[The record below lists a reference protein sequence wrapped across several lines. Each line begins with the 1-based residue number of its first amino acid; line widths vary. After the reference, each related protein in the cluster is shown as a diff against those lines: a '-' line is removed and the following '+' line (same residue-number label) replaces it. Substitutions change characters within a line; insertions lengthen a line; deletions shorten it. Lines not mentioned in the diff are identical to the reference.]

1 MKKIVLL
8 LVTAIVSLSSDA
20 QVNPE
25 LNGLIRQSFTYYPKL
40 QELNKATEISEIR
53 IGLAESGYLPALSG
67 TGSYSYLTPVGQISF
82 PISATETRTIQFQP
96 HNNYNFN
103 IGLNQIIWDFGKT
116 QSQIE
121 KAKADML
128 VSKQNTE
135 AAKLQLASQVVNIY
149 YSLVYLRKAMM
160 LQDTVIAT
168 YEKNRRVIEGKIRQ
182 GDALKVDL
190 SNIDNQ
196 ISQEKNH
203 SLDFQRQYDRQMALL
218 AYTTGQ
224 SVVPANTEFDFE
236 MTVPSQ
242 ELSLQ
247 ANPEILAADQ
257 KITAAQ
263 ADAKAAQRNRLP
275 SLNLN
280 ASAGMRNGYQ
290 PDIEEIRFNYL
301 AGVTLNV
308 PIFQGNRIRQNISL
322 ARKSVQLSEISRTNL
337 NASLQKDWRS
347 AQADLTAYEEQ
358 IKNTETQ
365 IDATKEALRLTQVRY
380 ERGVATYLDLVY
392 ATTAMQRSLLS
403 QLQYKYQA
411 CLAKAE
417 LARLQGTKFWQE

>member
-8 LVTAIVSLSSDA
+8 LVTAIVSLSSHA

-53 IGLAESGYLPALSG
+53 IGLAESGYLPALNG
-67 TGSYSYLTPVGQISF
+67 TASYSYIDPVGKASF
-82 PISATETRTIQFQP
+82 PISPTETRAIQFQP
-96 HNNYNFN
+96 NNNYNFN
-103 IGLNQIIWDFGKT
+103 VGLNQIIWDFGKT

-149 YSLVYLRKAMM
+149 YSLVYLKKAMM

-203 SLDFQRQYDRQMALL
+203 SLDFKRQYDRQMALL

-224 SVVPANTEFDFE
+224 SAVPTNTEFDFQQTE
-236 MTVPSQ
+236 AAKDA
-242 ELSLQ
+242 SLQ
-247 ANPEILAADQ
+247 SNPEMMAADQ
-257 KITAAQ
+257 KIISAE

-308 PIFQGNRIRQNISL
+308 PIFQGNRLRQNISL

-337 NASLQKDWRS
+337 NASLQRDWQS
-347 AQADLTAYEEQ
+347 TQADLTAYEEQ
-358 IKNTETQ
+358 TKNTEAQ

-403 QLQYKYQA
+403 QLQYKYQS